1 MAKSS
6 YEKALQKYSKE
17 AERQAKK
24 QMLQNRASSIVNG
37 QKTINGFRTMD
48 LNAEK
53 ALQEI
58 LAVYDGNESR
68 HVFGDGEEF
77 SEQIQASLSLEFEKL
92 SMYGMISNP
101 MCFIGGNWDLYL
113 TEQGVT
119 YFDDKK
125 RVGSIDQTEEV
136 GKRKQYDVFIS
147 HANADKSSYVDD
159 LYMVLRK
166 LGISIFYDSDAL
178 SWGDEW
184 KKVILDGTNTS
195 EFAIIVISEN
205 FFDREWT
212 ERELHEFLKR
222 QNEDG
227 QKIVL
232 PLLHNITMNDL
243 KAKYPELADIQT
255 ISSKNVT
262 KEEVAILL
270 AKELIKRYR

>member
-1 MAKSS
+1 
-6 YEKALQKYSKE
+6 
-17 AERQAKK
+17 
-24 QMLQNRASSIVNG
+24 
-37 QKTINGFRTMD
+37 
-48 LNAEK
+48 
-53 ALQEI
+53 
-58 LAVYDGNESR
+58 
-68 HVFGDGEEF
+68 
-77 SEQIQASLSLEFEKL
+77 
-92 SMYGMISNP
+92 